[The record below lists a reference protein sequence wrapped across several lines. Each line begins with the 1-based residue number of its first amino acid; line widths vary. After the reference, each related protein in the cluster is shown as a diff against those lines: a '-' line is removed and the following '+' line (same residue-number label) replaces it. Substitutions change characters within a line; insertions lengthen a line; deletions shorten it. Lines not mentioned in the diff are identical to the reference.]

1 MGGPGWIWT
10 DTMPVTRMPGHE
22 HWNLHI
28 AAGVRAPGPGFDCL
42 TSHPMHERGPMT
54 VRKSEP
60 ETVASDAA
68 FARRTAARHEI
79 AGSAAGIAAA
89 LAAVVL
95 FGATV
100 VLQASLHR
108 RGVAAMVA
116 VGLRY
121 VVSAVVC
128 AAILAAGRRAVLPV
142 PGERARAFLLGA
154 LVYAVQALLF
164 YVALG
169 HGTAGAVSML
179 FYTYPVMVLAIVLV
193 RTRRRPTAR
202 ISAAALASCSG
213 AALLVGAGSSVV
225 LDGTGAALALASSA
239 CAAGFL
245 VANNTLLPR
254 SASLGAAAMVSAGVA
269 TSTLLLAP
277 FFGGAGTLEGW
288 SWCLLIAAGTAT
300 GLGTAAMY
308 TALAS
313 LGAPR
318 TSAILAAQ
326 TAVAVT
332 GSWWLLDDPVVLAQL
347 VGGAFIFAAVVL
359 SSRA

>member
-1 MGGPGWIWT
+1 MSA
-10 DTMPVTRMPGHE
+10 PVPRR
-22 HWNLHI
+22 
-28 AAGVRAPGPGFDCL
+28 AG
-42 TSHPMHERGPMT
+42 
-54 VRKSEP
+54 
-60 ETVASDAA
+60 
-68 FARRTAARHEI
+68 

-89 LAAVVL
+89 LAAVLL
-95 FGATV
+95 FGSTV
-100 VLQASLHR
+100 VLQAALHR
-108 RGVAAMVA
+108 RGVAAMTA

-121 VVSAVVC
+121 VVSAAVC
-128 AAILAAGRRAVLPV
+128 AGVLAARGRTVLPV
-142 PGERARAFLLGA
+142 PGERGRAFALGA
-154 LVYAVQALLF
+154 LVYAVQSILF

-179 FYTYPVMVLAIVLV
+179 FYTYPVMVLGIVLA
-193 RTRRRPTAR
+193 RTRVRPTTRVA
-202 ISAAALASCSG
+202 AAALASVAG
-213 AALLVGAGSSVV
+213 AALLVAAGSSVV
-225 LDGTGAALALASSA
+225 LDGTGVVLALASSA

-254 SASLGAAAMVSAGVA
+254 SASLAAAAMVSAGVA
-269 TSTLLLAP
+269 VSTLVLAP

-288 SWCLLIAAGTAT
+288 SWGMLLAAGAAT

-332 GSWWLLDDPVVLAQL
+332 GSWWLLDDPVVAGQL
-347 VGGAFIFAAVVL
+347 IGGAFIFAAVVL
-359 SSRA
+359 SSRAPRSAPAGPPASARAASAATPAGPPRAAGSPGARERAG